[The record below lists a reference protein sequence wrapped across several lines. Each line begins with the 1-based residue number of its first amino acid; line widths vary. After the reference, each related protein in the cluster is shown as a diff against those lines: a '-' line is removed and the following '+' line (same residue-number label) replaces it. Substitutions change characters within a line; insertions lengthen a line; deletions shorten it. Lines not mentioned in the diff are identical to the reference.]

1 MKRMVSDLLN
11 SLNDEQ
17 RKAAMHL
24 DGPAMVLAGAGSG
37 KTRVLTT
44 RVAYLMAEKQV
55 DPSAIL
61 LVTFTNKAAGE
72 MTERVR
78 KNTGKLLQ
86 FSGTFHRL
94 CAKILRVDGHYIGI
108 PPSFVI
114 YDSDDQL
121 DVVKSILKIL
131 KMSTKEANPRAI
143 LGMISN
149 AKNELISPKEYW
161 EVARGKYQ
169 ELTAKVYEQ
178 YEKKLRENNAVDFDN
193 LLNKT
198 VELFLTY
205 KQVLEKYQNQFDYV
219 LVDEYQDVNR
229 AQYLLT
235 KLLAAPENNLF
246 VVGDFGQAIYAF
258 RGADYRN
265 MMMLKKDFPTIVE
278 YRLERNYRSSQNIL
292 DAASGVIK
300 HNTTHPV
307 LELWTDRK
315 EEEKVVLFEAESD
328 REETAFVVQEV
339 QNAIRTHDL
348 TDIAVLYRTN
358 AQSRGL
364 EDACIRAGIPYK
376 LVGGVRFYARKE
388 IKDVLA
394 YLRVYVNPQD
404 EIALA
409 RIEKL
414 GKRKLAIYTQWLGEA
429 KNMPDSPLEILDLIL
444 EKSLYPQTY
453 DPEIEEEAQRL
464 ENIQEFRSVASEF
477 SSIIELL
484 ENVSLV
490 ENDTISETTTATTT
504 NQPAITL
511 MSLHAAKGL
520 EYSVVFI
527 VGMEEGLF
535 PHSRS
540 LLDKHQLEEE
550 RRLCYVGITRA
561 KEKLYLSYT
570 RRRLLYGTVTGS
582 IVSRFIAEIP
592 EHVLHK
598 KGSSMSFSQTM
609 SQTPAYPR
617 KKLFNDKKFDQFL
630 SGEIDVD
637 ALL

>member
-11 SLNDEQ
+11 ALNEEQ
-17 RKAAMHL
+17 RRAAMHL
-24 DGPAMVLAGAGSG
+24 SGPAMVLAGAGSG

-44 RVAYLMAEKQV
+44 RVAYLMAEKHV

-94 CAKILRVDGHYIGI
+94 CAKILRIDGHYIGI

-114 YDSDDQL
+114 YDGDDQL
-121 DVVKSILKIL
+121 DLVKSILKVL
-131 KMSTKEANPRAI
+131 KISTKEANPRAI

-198 VELFLTY
+198 VELFLSY
-205 KQVLEKYQNQFDYV
+205 KQVLEKYQNQFEYV

-265 MMMLKKDFPTIVE
+265 MMMLKKDFPNIVE
-278 YRLERNYRSSQNIL
+278 YKLERNYRSSQNIL

-300 HNTTHPV
+300 NNTTHPV
-307 LELWTDRK
+307 LELWTDRGS
-315 EEEKVVLFEAESD
+315 EEKIVLFEAESD
-328 REETAFVVQEV
+328 KEETAFVVQEV
-339 QNAIRTHDL
+339 QSAMRTHDL

-394 YLRVYVNPQD
+394 YLRVYVNPKD
-404 EIALA
+404 EVALA
-409 RIEKL
+409 RLEKL
-414 GKRKLAIYTQWLGEA
+414 GKRKCAMYMQWLSEA
-429 KNMPDSPLEILDLIL
+429 KNASDSPLEILDLIL
-444 EKSLYPQTY
+444 EKSQYPQSY
-453 DPEIEEEAQRL
+453 DPEIEEDAQRL

-477 SSIIELL
+477 SSITELL

-490 ENDTISETTTATTT
+490 ENDMVSETATATTT

-561 KEKLYLSYT
+561 KEKLFLSYT

-598 KGSSMSFSQTM
+598 KGSSISFTQTT
-609 SQTPAYPR
+609 SHTPAYPR
-617 KKLFNDKKFDQFL
+617 RKLFSDEKFDQFL

>member
-1 MKRMVSDLLN
+1 MVSDLLDA
-11 SLNDEQ
+11 LNEEQ
-17 RKAAMHL
+17 RQAAMH
-24 DGPAMVLAGAGSG
+24 DAGPAMVLAGAGSG

-44 RVAYLMAEKQV
+44 RVAYLMAEKHV
-55 DPSAIL
+55 DPSSIL

-72 MTERVR
+72 MTERVY
-78 KNTGKLLQ
+78 KSTGKRLQ

-94 CAKILRVDGHYIGI
+94 CAKILRIDGHYIGI

-114 YDSDDQL
+114 YDGDDQL
-121 DVVKSILKIL
+121 DLVKSILKSL
-131 KMSTKEANPRAI
+131 KISTKEANPRAI

-149 AKNELISPKEYW
+149 AKNELITPHEYW
-161 EVARGKYQ
+161 DVARGKYQ
-169 ELTAKVYEQ
+169 EMTAKVYEQ
-178 YEKKLRENNAVDFDN
+178 YEKKLKEHNAVDFDN

-198 VELFLTY
+198 VELF
-205 KQVLEKYQNQFDYV
+205 QQHPRVLEKYQNQFDHV

-229 AQYLLT
+229 AQYMLT
-235 KLLAAPENNLF
+235 KMLAAPENNMF

-265 MMMLKKDFPTIVE
+265 MLLLKKDFPNIAE
-278 YRLERNYRSSQNIL
+278 YKLERNYRSSQNIL
-292 DAASGVIK
+292 DAASSVIK
-300 HNTTHPV
+300 NNTSHPV
-307 LELWTDRK
+307 LALWTERGS
-315 EEEKVVLFEAESD
+315 EEKVVLYEAESD
-328 REETAFVVQEV
+328 REETAFVI
-339 QNAIRTHDL
+339 QNIQDAMRTHSL
-348 TDIAVLYRTN
+348 SDIAVLYRTN

-364 EDACIRAGIPYK
+364 EDACIRASIPYK

-394 YLRVYVNPQD
+394 YLRVFLNRND
-404 EIALA
+404 EVA
-409 RIEKL
+409 RDRLEKL
-414 GKRKLAIYTQWLGEA
+414 GKRKLDAYMRWLESA
-429 KNMPDSPLEILDLIL
+429 HQVETSPLAILDLIL
-444 EKSLYPQTY
+444 ETTKYPEAY
-453 DPEIEEEAQRL
+453 DPEIEEDAGRL

-477 SSIIELL
+477 SSLTELL

-490 ENDTISETTTATTT
+490 ENDTVGETTTATSSA
-504 NQPAITL
+504 QPSITL

-520 EYSVVFI
+520 EFSVVFI

-561 KEKLYLSYT
+561 KERLFLTYT
-570 RRRLLYGTVTGS
+570 KRRLLYGTVTGS

-592 EHVLHK
+592 SHVLDK
-598 KGSSMSFSQTM
+598 KGLAHSYTQFQAEPTRR
-609 SQTPAYPR
+609 T
-617 KKLFNDKKFDQFL
+617 KLFHDEKFEQFL
-630 SGEIDVD
+630 SGDIDAD